1 MYSLFVDEK
10 CLLFIWTAH
19 TRWLTKRFYWLHQH
33 HPHTLTDAFRWQFL
47 FVFLS
52 LFSMRHTVN
61 IERKCTIV
69 WLLLLWTLAR
79 RPMLAVSLLLLVDGQ
94 KNRVFRENFNTNRSE
109 FCLCT
114 SAFKMLF
121 TLNSFDFLLV
131 NVTVFL
137 RGSNTYYHCSFSMQ
151 SIRWKLLTNTKE
163 KHGNNMQTYA
173 RIRIQSPLNVCSIYW
188 FFHVSLF
195 FSLFLSFF
203 QKANTQPSRT

>member
-1 MYSLFVDEK
+1 MANQTV
-10 CLLFIWTAH
+10 LLTSPAP
-19 TRWLTKRFYWLHQH
+19 
-33 HPHTLTDAFRWQFL
+33 PHTLTDAFRWQFL

-79 RPMLAVSLLLLVDGQ
+79 RPMLTVALLLLVDGQ

-173 RIRIQSPLNVCSIYW
+173 CIRIQSPLNVCSIYW
-188 FFHVSLF
+188 FFHVNLF
-195 FSLFLSFF
+195 LSLFLSKSKHE
-203 QKANTQPSRT
+203 QIHTAIQNVINWKVTVVYICIIWL